1 MSCFTVSVFHV
12 FVLQRAFGSQMN
24 SKLLYE
30 LWLILPK
37 VLKEKRLLEGL
48 CWLEIWRS
56 NRVAHKKQI
65 LKEGNILKMVDIWI
79 SLAVGFVKLVT
90 FTYDIITYLPF
101 YLIEKPYYKLK
112 ISRRVKVSFQL
123 HTCLSWKHLQH
134 CCLCCYILCHLSCV
148 VGCFEISI
156 WINISCIVIYIK
168 DADVLSA
175 ISVGHMTF
183 W

>member
-123 HTCLSWKHLQH
+123 HMFIMKALTALLLMLLYSISFVMCSW
-134 CCLCCYILCHLSCV
+134 
-148 VGCFEISI
+148 
-156 WINISCIVIYIK
+156 
-168 DADVLSA
+168 VL
-175 ISVGHMTF
+175 
-183 W
+183 WNQYLE